1 MDQATKNKLANIAQE
16 LKSIINE
23 LDDISEGLG
32 KDFIGIGG
40 ERYAAVIANLAGEY
54 RYVKGKIENIE

>member
-40 ERYAAVIANLAGEY
+40 ERYAAVISN
-54 RYVKGKIENIE
+54 